1 MKILKLKRMKTL
13 VGRIRPFAPKNK
25 KNLCQ
30 IPPEDKKSD
39 ANFLEEN
46 SPNEIDAQDS
56 PKKVD
61 DIPVPEISQS
71 DDRNEN
77 LSHVGRRYNLRPN
90 TNQPKLLRRFQIIK
104 GLNSPGVLFSCLS
117 VFF

>member
-13 VGRIRPFAPKNK
+13 VGRIWPFAPKNK

-30 IPPEDKKSD
+30 IRPEDKKSD

-56 PKKVD
+56 QKKWMIFPCPKYLKVM
-61 DIPVPEISQS
+61 IEMKI
-71 DDRNEN
+71 
-77 LSHVGRRYNLRPN
+77 
-90 TNQPKLLRRFQIIK
+90 
-104 GLNSPGVLFSCLS
+104 
-117 VFF
+117 